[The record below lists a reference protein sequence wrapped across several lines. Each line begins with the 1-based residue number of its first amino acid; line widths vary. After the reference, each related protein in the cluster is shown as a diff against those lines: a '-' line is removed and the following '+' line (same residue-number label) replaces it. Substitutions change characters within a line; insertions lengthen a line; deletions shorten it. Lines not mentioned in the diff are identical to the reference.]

1 MRGGDSR
8 HLCVTIMS
16 LELASKAP
24 LVFCGFVLTAEGD
37 LFKDAAESPR
47 GQGHESIVMRGSGQ
61 PWSLGCR
68 VKECCEGRGIST
80 HSQDLKFPSPL
91 PRAH

>member
-1 MRGGDSR
+1 MVSGPSRLGWGPGGTLLFVRGGDNR

-37 LFKDAAESPR
+37 LLKMLQSH
-47 GQGHESIVMRGSGQ
+47 Q
-61 PWSLGCR
+61 
-68 VKECCEGRGIST
+68 EG
-80 HSQDLKFPSPL
+80 KAMCPL
-91 PRAH
+91 